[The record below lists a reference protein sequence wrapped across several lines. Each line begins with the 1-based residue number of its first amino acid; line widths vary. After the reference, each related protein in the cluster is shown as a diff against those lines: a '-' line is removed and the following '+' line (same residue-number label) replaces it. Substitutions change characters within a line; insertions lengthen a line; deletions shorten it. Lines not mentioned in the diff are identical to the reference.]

1 MMRMILSFLTLGES
15 NLYHSNVVQTK
26 YIQEIPLI
34 IYIYNSIS
42 GFLQLKLCMNEGIQ
56 GGA

>member
-15 NLYHSNVVQTK
+15 NLCHSNVVQTI

-42 GFLQLKLCMNEGIQ
+42 SFWQLKL
-56 GGA
+56 